1 MRLRLIARRMRRG
14 KYVTYRFVTNILR
27 QQCRV
32 EEEIQNGGKK
42 HDPLVLCWTERKYEN
57 VMFELK
63 WDVFKILS
71 SREELLKQHP
81 DKIITL

>member
-1 MRLRLIARRMRRG
+1 M
-14 KYVTYRFVTNILR
+14 FVINILP

-32 EEEIQNGGKK
+32 EEMQNGGKK

-63 WDVFKILS
+63 WDVFKIS
-71 SREELLKQHP
+71 
-81 DKIITL
+81 